1 MKNYH
6 KQSSIRIFLLK
17 KIFKVDIDEIAG
29 SFEKI
34 QSKLEASKNKEKQ
47 LEKEKAEAEKRA
59 SNLSNNLKYN
69 KESLDSV
76 KKENAEIKSKN
87 NELSRSYSEL
97 NSKYKELL
105 SENSK
110 LEEKKSKLE
119 GEKDSLELINNETY
133 KELLKKHEELIL
145 NHNNKIDSLIKEKDE
160 IKKER
165 TVLKGT
171 ITRLQKKLDST
182 ESELNNEKKLSK
194 EINEL
199 IIENK
204 QALSKIENLQKENNA
219 IKGENEQ
226 LKNAVDTF
234 DNKQSLGE
242 DNKSL
247 SSDLNKLAKELEEKN
262 KEIQILTEENFRQ
275 RDQIREIVDEL
286 KEQKRQSYNDIAKL
300 NNLLQEKISYIYDL
314 EKDNKSLKEQILQR
328 DTIRDVED
336 NQNASIVVEE
346 KQQEKNTADNKIISS
361 KNENSTK
368 KEVIDEQI
376 ESRDIIDENITRDLP
391 TIENDATIETVRRIE
406 RVLNYQTGDSF
417 LADDFFKQPKE
428 EIAKISR
435 HLEILSRF
443 GGEPLFV
450 CAKCMEPVKISK
462 ISRKIG
468 ESLFFT
474 HCRHDVDC
482 AWKVSNE
489 VKPID
494 DVNLNEDEVETIS
507 KEFTRYEHL
516 KQLIYNTI
524 TQQNKA
530 GDDIDNIEL
539 NAKIISQ
546 KNRRSWRKYDVAM
559 RWHGIDIVF
568 KLQRSKDYLQDL
580 VSYDQFAKENNYH
593 IIWIFGSDSATRYDY
608 LQEINYQNT
617 LFDNE
622 SCVFILDNETEKVC
636 QEKGVLYLKCNWLIN
651 GKQWYFTLEN
661 SGSNGKLITLN
672 NLFFDNNNY
681 KPYYKESDNS
691 EVENEDD
698 RVKLKSGL
706 YKYRVRALWGLMNPQ
721 LGVKTECKY
730 SSIDLDENGRI
741 RAVNADNLNPRIG
754 YLSETGEEIP
764 TSKEPFTQNVYII
777 CTFEQWY
784 LELNTGQR
792 LSEYYDQMIKW
803 NESRVIVKKGKKYGL
818 LDYQGDVILE
828 PKYKTL
834 IPITE
839 AKAKV
844 SDVYGTF
851 FIDIN
856 GDIIYE
862 ETINLKDGFKKVRH
876 LDKWGILKDGKV
888 VVDFIYDEIGSFR
901 CRLYGF
907 KGNRLIKLVN
917 APRYNYKIPLK
928 AKFMKYDSGNY
939 EFIVNEILMFLP
951 DKKQSKNIKKS
962 GWAYDVIIN
971 NLLKLGDS
979 KDKILVSL
987 AETNVIN
994 KKFNH
999 VDLDSDFIIGERL
1012 KGVITKIHPNGR
1024 RYVLFEDNRESYVTK
1039 GQFSNSG
1046 VDINDYGRLTEIILE
1061 KIDFMDYHETTIW
1074 KVINN

>member
-6 KQSSIRIFLLK
+6 KQSSFRTFILK
-17 KIFKVDIDEIAG
+17 KIFKVDIYEIE
-29 SFEKI
+29 SSLEKI

-59 SNLSNNLKYN
+59 SNLSNNLKHN
-69 KESLDSV
+69 KNSLDSA

-110 LEEKKSKLE
+110 LEEEKSKLE
-119 GEKDSLELINNETY
+119 GEKDSLELNNNETY

-145 NHNNKIDSLIKEKDE
+145 KHNNKIDSLIKEKDE

-171 ITRLQKKLDST
+171 VTRLQKELDNA
-182 ESELNNEKKLSK
+182 ESELKNEKDLSK

-199 IIENK
+199 LIENK
-204 QALSKIENLQKENNA
+204 QALSKIENLQNENNA
-219 IKGENEQ
+219 IKEENEQ
-226 LKNAVDTF
+226 LKNAVDTS
-234 DNKQSLGE
+234 DNKQNLGE

-262 KEIQILTEENFRQ
+262 KEIQNLTEENSRQ

-286 KEQKRQSYNDIAKL
+286 KEQKRQSYDDIAKL
-300 NNLLQEKISYIYDL
+300 NDLLQKKISYIYDL
-314 EKDNKSLKEQILQR
+314 EKENKLLKDQLLQR
-328 DTIRDVED
+328 NTIGDVEV
-336 NQNASIVVEE
+336 NQDASIVVEE
-346 KQQEKNTADNKIISS
+346 TQQEKNTANNITIDS

-368 KEVIDEQI
+368 ADVVDEQI
-376 ESRDIIDENITRDLP
+376 ASRGIIDEDITRNLP
-391 TIENDATIETVRRIE
+391 TIESDATIETVRRIE
-406 RVLNYQTGDSF
+406 KVLNSQTGDYI

-474 HCRHDVDC
+474 HCRHDVNC

-489 VKPID
+489 MKPID
-494 DVNLNEDEVETIS
+494 DVTLNDDEVETIS

-524 TQQNKA
+524 SQQYKA
-530 GDDIDNIEL
+530 GEDIENIEM
-539 NAKIISQ
+539 NAKITS
-546 KNRRSWRKYDVAM
+546 KNNRRSWRKYDVAM

-580 VSYDQFAKENNYH
+580 VSYDQFAKENKYH
-593 IIWIFGSDSATRYDY
+593 IIWVFGSDSATRYDY

-622 SCVFILDNETEKVC
+622 SCVFILDKETEKVC
-636 QEKGVLYLKCNWLIN
+636 QEKGVLYLKCNWLVD

-672 NLFFDNNNY
+672 DLFFDKNN
-681 KPYYKESDNS
+681 KPYYKEVDNS
-691 EVENEDD
+691 ETDNVDD

-706 YKYRVRALWGLMNPQ
+706 YKYRVQALWGLMNPQ
-721 LGVKTECKY
+721 LGVKSECKY

-741 RAVNADNLNPRIG
+741 RAATADNLHPRIG

-784 LELNTGQR
+784 LELETGQC

-803 NESRVIVKKGKKYGL
+803 NESRVIVKKEKKYGL
-818 LDYQGDVILE
+818 LDYQGDIILE
-828 PKYKTL
+828 PKYKAL

-839 AKAKV
+839 DKAKV

-856 GDIIYE
+856 GLIIYE

-917 APRYNYKIPLK
+917 APRYNYRIPLK
-928 AKFMKYDSGNY
+928 AKFIKYTSGNY
-939 EFIVNEILMFLP
+939 EFKINEILMFLP
-951 DKKQSKNIKKS
+951 DKKQSKNIRKS
-962 GWAYDVIIN
+962 GGAYDVSIN

-979 KDKILVSL
+979 RDKILITL
-987 AETNVIN
+987 AEPNVIN

-999 VDLDSDFIIGERL
+999 VDLDSDFNTGERL

-1046 VDINDYGRLTEIILE
+1046 VDINDYGRMTEIILE